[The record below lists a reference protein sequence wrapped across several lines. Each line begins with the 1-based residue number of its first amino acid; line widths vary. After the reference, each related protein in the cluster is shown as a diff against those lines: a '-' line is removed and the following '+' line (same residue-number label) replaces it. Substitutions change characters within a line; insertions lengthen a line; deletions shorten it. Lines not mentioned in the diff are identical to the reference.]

1 MKKGTIATLIAVT
14 LMLAACQ
21 DQSTVQNTSDTKT
34 SSSQQSTS
42 QVSADATGIK
52 SGSQELV
59 SGTQENQQKHLK
71 VEGAEILPTDKPIE
85 IDLSQVYDATANREE
100 SATQA
105 VKP

>member
-1 MKKGTIATLIAVT
+1 MKKGTLAALIAVT
-14 LMLAACQ
+14 LLLAACQ
-21 DQSTVQNTSDTKT
+21 DQSTVQKTAETKT

-42 QVSADATGIK
+42 PVSADVTGTK

-59 SGTQENQQKHLK
+59 AGTQETQQKHLK
-71 VEGAEILPTDKPIE
+71 VEGEKILPTDKPIE